1 MEPNTNEATAPKRLK
16 SGGRKP
22 LIIIGIVLAVL
33 AVLAGAAYL
42 ACCYLGTY
50 SDTFAP
56 RYTIN
61 GVNVGGLTV
70 EQASEK
76 IWEEYQQRTVS
87 VYLSTEEDPID
98 FAFGLNTASDLEK
111 QGLEPVL
118 EIPVSELGVTLS
130 EDYAGGVRGSFIISH
145 GRGFFVNGWNYLRCL
160 LLGGSRV
167 STGIEGNR
175 MQFWERADA
184 AAAELSRETI
194 DAAYELGEDSLTI
207 TVPRTAGGWTARP
220 CARRWSWRAASSMRI
235 IGPWWWRPRR
245 SPPRPSPPG
254 EIYDRVLRHSAE
266 RQL

>member
-1 MEPNTNEATAPKRLK
+1 MEPNTNEATAPKRLR

-42 ACCYLGTY
+42 VCCYLGTY

-98 FAFGLNTASDLEK
+98 FAFGLNTASDLKE
-111 QGLEPVL
+111 QGLEPVM

-130 EDYAGGVRGSFIISH
+130 EDYEGGVHGSFIVSH
-145 GRGFFVNGWNYLRCL
+145 GQGFFINGWNYLRCL
-160 LLGGSRV
+160 LLGGSYLYSYLNYPPTYTQVTYNSV
-167 STGIEGNR
+167 SGELEEQEAPYPFYLKGTKRDVFQLLCDVTPGGQIMQCVVWDAPNLPLLPVYSAALTVVTTG
-175 MQFWERADA
+175 
-184 AAAELSRETI
+184 
-194 DAAYELGEDSLTI
+194 
-207 TVPRTAGGWTARP
+207 AGLWGF
-220 CARRWSWRAASSMRI
+220 RRK
-235 IGPWWWRPRR
+235 
-245 SPPRPSPPG
+245 
-254 EIYDRVLRHSAE
+254 DLN
-266 RQL
+266 